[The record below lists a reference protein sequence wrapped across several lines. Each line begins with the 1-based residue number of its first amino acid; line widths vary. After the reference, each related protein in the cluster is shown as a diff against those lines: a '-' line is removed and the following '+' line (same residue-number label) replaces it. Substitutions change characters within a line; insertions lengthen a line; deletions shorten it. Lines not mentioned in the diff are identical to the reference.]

1 MNQYTKELI
10 ENMLEIQ
17 AENARLHQE
26 IMQLKNYLDDSEEEE
41 IKYAEKWQDKDIRG
55 MVSARDIRRIFCL
68 EMPFNHKVRLERL
81 RNAKGSDEN
90 K

>member
-17 AENARLHQE
+17 AENARLDQE

-68 EMPFNHKVRLERL
+68 GMPFNHKERLERL

>member
-17 AENARLHQE
+17 AENARLDQE

-55 MVSARDIRRIFCL
+55 MVSARDIRRIFWL
-68 EMPFNHKVRLERL
+68 GMPFNHKERLERL

>member
-17 AENARLHQE
+17 AENARLDQE

-68 EMPFNHKVRLERL
+68 GMPFNHKERL